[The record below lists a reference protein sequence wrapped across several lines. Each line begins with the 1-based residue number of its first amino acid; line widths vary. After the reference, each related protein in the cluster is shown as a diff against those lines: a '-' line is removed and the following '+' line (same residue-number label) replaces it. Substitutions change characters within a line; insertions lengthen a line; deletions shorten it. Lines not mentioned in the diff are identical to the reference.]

1 MRTLCNDVAD
11 CLNNAE
17 VLGRVL
23 WLAKYRKGK
32 LVLKDHKITPRTG
45 CSSYAE
51 PKPWNKTHTLWG
63 IGWMMKPMSEVSSR
77 FRWETPGGWLEANFC
92 MRLVKK
98 RKSSILASDL
108 PAHIQ
113 WPGQMDMEDDYK
125 TYQHKNLKNNLNK
138 EENHPH
144 VISPIVEC
152 ASRSPTSE
160 PHGLCL
166 PV

>member
-1 MRTLCNDVAD
+1 MQS
-11 CLNNAE
+11 
-17 VLGRVL
+17 
-23 WLAKYRKGK
+23 LA
-32 LVLKDHKITPRTG
+32 L
-45 CSSYAE
+45 E
-51 PKPWNKTHTLWG
+51 KTHTLWG

-77 FRWETPGGWLEANFC
+77 FRWETPEGWLESELLHEAC
-92 MRLVKK
+92 EEKEKLY
-98 RKSSILASDL
+98 
-108 PAHIQ
+108 
-113 WPGQMDMEDDYK
+113 PGQWLTSTHPVTWRMINK

-152 ASRSPTSE
+152 VSRSPTSE